1 MTARTPILCA
11 VFLLAAAPMPAQSVE
26 YAAGTTHYRVTTTTK
41 GSQTTPLGNSD
52 FELGIRQQLTLDLA
66 RQSRDT
72 MRATITL
79 DSIGVTGAT
88 GVPDLSG
95 LAGAKFVSLVSPTG
109 RVYSSQAPTSS
120 NPLLSQLAEGIV
132 RFLPAY
138 RADLRPGSTWSDTTA
153 GRMNQQGMDVDR
165 TIVSSFTVER
175 DTTIAGEKAYKVSRV
190 TSATAVGSGSS
201 QGTPVSLES
210 SSTSRGAFF
219 LSAAGVFL
227 GGTST
232 DDVRLTLKILAQGAE
247 ISMKQ
252 SAATTIE
259 PIR

>member
-1 MTARTPILCA
+1 MTARALLLCIA
-11 VFLLAAAPMPAQSVE
+11 LCIVAAPARAQSVA
-26 YAAGTTHYRVTTTTK
+26 YAPGTTHYRVTTTTK

-66 RQSRDT
+66 RQARDT
-72 MRATITL
+72 LRATITL
-79 DSIGVTGAT
+79 DSIAVTGAS

-109 RVYSSQAPTSS
+109 RVYSSRAPTSP
-120 NPLLSQLAEGIV
+120 NPLFSQFAEGIV
-132 RFLPAY
+132 RFLPAF
-138 RADLRPGSTWSDTTA
+138 RADLHQGSTWSDTTA

-165 TIVSSFTVER
+165 TIVSNFTVEH
-175 DTTIAGEKAYKVSRV
+175 DTTIAGEKAYKIARV
-190 TSATAVGSGSS
+190 TSATAVGSGNS

-219 LSAAGVFL
+219 LSAGGVFL

-252 SAATTIE
+252 SAETMIE